1 MSTSAT
7 APGAPLF
14 EPRVRYGQGKTAM
27 TILTEGGYTYPVIHE
42 PYSHRAYYGRRTRA
56 QPGGETS
63 QTSQTSQRSEAP
75 PSGRVRRGDRPMHQ
89 STLTIAKPPWEPDFT
104 TTSKHYFSG
113 SHDLDP
119 VRRPPLCPSMHT
131 SQIQFGSS
139 REEGGS
145 HFCSDH
151 MMTYQPKDIIP
162 ANRLHLTSLVNRV
175 NQTEGAKVKEV
186 VRPSDLPSSNWSQYT
201 RIHTKLGV
209 LRGPG
214 VAREFPVRQGY
225 NILTGEETG
234 PAWKSEN
241 SRVSGN
247 RVLHS
252 MRGQLKDSPLLF

>member
-1 MSTSAT
+1 MSAAITPPAR
-7 APGAPLF
+7 PLF

-42 PYSHRAYYGRRTRA
+42 PYSHRAHYARRT
-56 QPGGETS
+56 QQQGGES
-63 QTSQTSQRSEAP
+63 QTAP
-75 PSGRVRRGDRPMHQ
+75 TASGRVRRGDRPMHQ

-113 SHDLDP
+113 SDDLDP

-131 SQIQFGSS
+131 SQIRFGSA

-186 VRPSDLPSSNWSQYT
+186 VRPNDLPSTNWSQYT
-201 RIHTKLGV
+201 RVHTKLGV

-214 VAREFPVRQGY
+214 VAREFPIRQGY
-225 NILTGEETG
+225 NILTGEEAG
-234 PAWKSEN
+234 PAWKPDN

-247 RVLHS
+247 RVLHAV
-252 MRGQLKDSPLLF
+252 RGQLDDRPLLF